1 MSAAPGKPKPLMTLT
16 PDQRR
21 ANKLIAGPAQHVCV
35 YGGSRSGKTF
45 VICRAILERARRYPR
60 SRHLIGRLR
69 LNHVVNSIGRDT
81 LPKVASL
88 HMPGE
93 RLDVDKTNWIF
104 RLENGSEVY
113 LAGLDSKDR
122 TEKILGL
129 EFGTIYLNE
138 CSQIGY
144 NSVLMVRSR
153 LAQRIQGLKPRMLY
167 DLNPSSKKSWIYKEF
182 IEHVNP
188 VDGSPYDPSQWVSM
202 QINPEGN
209 RENIAEGYLQTLE
222 SMPLRERRRFLMGEF
237 SDDDEVTLWSADM
250 FQRVARV
257 DDIEE
262 LVVAVDPSG
271 SAGGDEAGIVASG
284 RKGNEYYVLRDRS
297 LKGTPERWAREAV
310 RLYDEMQ
317 ADRIVVE
324 RNFGGDMCRSTLT
337 MVAREM
343 HRAGER
349 PTDHVALEDVVA
361 SRGKVL
367 RAEPVSALYEAG
379 QVYHVGKLNDLEDEC
394 CSFTSTWRRG
404 EHDSPNRVDALV
416 FSISHLMRRAPTA
429 RRMVFGTLRRS

>member
-1 MSAAPGKPKPLMTLT
+1 M
-16 PDQRR
+16 
-21 ANKLIAGPAQHVCV
+21 IA
-35 YGGSRSGKTF
+35 
-45 VICRAILERARRYPR
+45 
-60 SRHLIGRLR
+60 RLR

-93 RLDVDKTNWIF
+93 RLHADKTNWIF
-104 RLENGSEVY
+104 SLDNGSQIY

-144 NSVLMVRSR
+144 NAVTMVRSR
-153 LAQRIQGLKPRMLY
+153 LAQRIPGMRPRMLY
-167 DLNPSSKKSWIYKEF
+167 DLNPASKKSWVYKEF

-188 VDGSPYDPSQWVSM
+188 VDGAAYDPLQWASM
-202 QINPEGN
+202 QINPDGN
-209 RENIAEGYLQTLE
+209 RENIADGYLEMLE
-222 SMPLRERRRFLMGEF
+222 SMPLRERRRFLLGEF
-237 SDDDEVTLWSADM
+237 SDDEEVTLWSSDL
-250 FQRVARV
+250 FQRVERV
-257 DDIEE
+257 DDVEE

-271 SAGGDEAGIVASG
+271 SDRGDEAGIVAAG
-284 RKGNEYYVLRDRS
+284 RVGSSYYVLRDRS
-297 LKGTPERWAREAV
+297 MKATPERWAREAV
-310 RLYDEMQ
+310 SLYDTLQ

-324 RNFGGDMCRSTLT
+324 RNFGGDMCRSTLV

-349 PTDHVALEDVVA
+349 PTDHVAIEDVVA

-367 RAEPVSALYEAG
+367 RAEPVSALYESG

-404 EHDSPNRVDALV
+404 ADASPNRVDALV
-416 FSISHLMRRAPTA
+416 FAVSHLMRRAPTT